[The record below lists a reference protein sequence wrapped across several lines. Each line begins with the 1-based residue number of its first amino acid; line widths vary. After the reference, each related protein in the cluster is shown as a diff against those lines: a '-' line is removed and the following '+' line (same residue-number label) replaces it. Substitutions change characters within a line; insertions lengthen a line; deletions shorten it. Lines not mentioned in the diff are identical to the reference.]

1 LEKPNSDYAK
11 AVEAALSLISAGEW
25 RPRHIEGLAGK
36 FGLTKGSAR
45 NAYSEA
51 VRHVHLDMGG
61 YLEKLATNAMLVM
74 ADRDAAKAESKNAKI
89 HAERWRRQERE
100 AQEHAD
106 KKTGDE
112 RIATLKEAA
121 HFGMLATKYDLS
133 AEKWSAQA
141 LSHQRHL
148 DDVLCLRGPKEATQN
163 VFNISG
169 NDMAKFEAFGRAM
182 AARFAL
188 QPDILR
194 AIEEAAGAVMLAVSG
209 DAAAITTTGEA
220 A

>member
-1 LEKPNSDYAK
+1 
-11 AVEAALSLISAGEW
+11 
-25 RPRHIEGLAGK
+25 
-36 FGLTKGSAR
+36 
-45 NAYSEA
+45 
-51 VRHVHLDMGG
+51 MGG
-61 YLEKLATNAMLVM
+61 YLEKLAASAMLVM
-74 ADRDAAKAESKNAKI
+74 AERDTAKAESKNAKV

-100 AQEHAD
+100 AQEAAD
-106 KKTGDE
+106 KLDDKE
-112 RIATLKEAA
+112 RFAMLETAA
-121 HFGMLATKYDLS
+121 RFGMLATKYDLS

-163 VFNISG
+163 VFNINA

-182 AARFAL
+182 AARFASE
-188 QPDILR
+188 PEVLR